1 MCVCIYIYTHMRIC
15 ICVCV
20 TILKYSTYDSFYIR
34 DCMIDYRLYTVY
46 YILWCYILYIFY
58 HVLYPIY
65 YMLSWCC
72 LGVCTKALAPT
83 TPEGDWHKGRAHAAP
98 SIYFYTCV
106 YVCIHIYTCVHIEN
120 RSQPNQPT
128 EPAFKPPLLRAPRVE
143 TVCLRSVMDAHT
155 APSSPAVMAY
165 YRSNPA
171 TWPRLWAGLS
181 TASYDSL
188 WEHSEPFTAREHKM
202 AFCRLL
208 KFMVLL
214 SGMAD

>member
-1 MCVCIYIYTHMRIC
+1 M
-15 ICVCV
+15 
-20 TILKYSTYDSFYIR
+20 
-34 DCMIDYRLYTVY
+34 
-46 YILWCYILYIFY
+46 
-58 HVLYPIY
+58 LYPIY

-165 YRSNPA
+165 YRLTLRLGRACGQDSVPLATTACENTRNHSLRENIRWPSAACSNSWCCFQGWRIKTQRKCHDP
-171 TWPRLWAGLS
+171 
-181 TASYDSL
+181 
-188 WEHSEPFTAREHKM
+188 
-202 AFCRLL
+202 
-208 KFMVLL
+208 
-214 SGMAD
+214 